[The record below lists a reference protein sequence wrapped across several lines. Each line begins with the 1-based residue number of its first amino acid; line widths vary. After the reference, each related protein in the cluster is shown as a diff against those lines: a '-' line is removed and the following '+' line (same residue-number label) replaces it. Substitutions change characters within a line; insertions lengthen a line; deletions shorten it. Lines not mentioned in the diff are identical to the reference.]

1 SMEVELVIKK
11 VSYPMRPSSIPD
23 NWIGPG
29 ARYAP
34 KGAAYVSHKSDVGAG
49 NQLGGADI
57 PPSSVMAH
65 TNIGANDLSLP
76 NAAAI
81 IESHDSLLPQVTWSP
96 DGLLDA
102 LT

>member
-34 KGAAYVSHKSDVGAG
+34 EDAANAPQKPDVGEG

-65 TNIGANDLSLP
+65 TNIGANDQMP

-81 IESHDSLLPQVTWSP
+81 IDSHDSLLPQVTWSP